1 MLESAGVKKDFDRDM
16 QSFSQLDNPRAI
28 MDGEIVDAADIMKG
42 FDDELE
48 GINSLLVCTRG

>member
-1 MLESAGVKKDFDRDM
+1 M